1 MFDEI
6 TDELIASIPDVHVS
20 GNENMPVSD
29 SETILADVPLSG
41 TTTAT
46 TDVPAVA
53 AATDVSVSGTAA
65 QNGPRM
71 LNGPRMFNGPRML
84 IGPRMLNCPRMFNG
98 PRMLNGPTVTNA
110 AKLKNTSQQIRRRT
124 SNRLRKLKSKN
135 ITGPGATAA
144 APMVL
149 DESEEGVL
157 TQEETTQGTKE

>member
-1 MFDEI
+1 MFDDI

-29 SETILADVPLSG
+29 SENMPADVPLSG
-41 TTTAT
+41 TTTAS

-71 LNGPRMFNGPRML
+71 LNGPRIL
-84 IGPRMLNCPRMFNG
+84 NG

-110 AKLKNTSQQIRRRT
+110 TKLKNTSQQVRRRT